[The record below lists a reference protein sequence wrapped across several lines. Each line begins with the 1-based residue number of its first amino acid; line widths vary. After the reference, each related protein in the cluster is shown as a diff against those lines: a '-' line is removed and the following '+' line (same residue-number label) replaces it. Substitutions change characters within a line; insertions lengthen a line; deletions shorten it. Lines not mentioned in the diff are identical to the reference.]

1 MHLKIWLYFHP
12 AVLGSIIHLSL
23 LDKSSVPLQIPAA
36 TAAISSQKSFPAWL
50 PLKLQL
56 ELGQAAP
63 WPPLP
68 QLPAPQS
75 TEAPSQD
82 KLLPAKQPSSDKA
95 VTSLGSTRSTRSQH
109 KHSHCLSA
117 ALPSQPPREGVQ
129 VAVPALGGQRWPRG
143 KSKDRAEYRD
153 TRSGGALI

>member
-36 TAAISSQKSFPAWL
+36 TAAISSQKSFPARL

-63 WPPLP
+63 
-68 QLPAPQS
+68 
-75 TEAPSQD
+75 
-82 KLLPAKQPSSDKA
+82 
-95 VTSLGSTRSTRSQH
+95 
-109 KHSHCLSA
+109 
-117 ALPSQPPREGVQ
+117 
-129 VAVPALGGQRWPRG
+129 
-143 KSKDRAEYRD
+143 
-153 TRSGGALI
+153 